1 MVSGVPGEGGG
12 EVVSISRRT
21 REDLVANGKVKKK
34 DLTQRPQ
41 TKNAEFTEKRNP
53 GETRTPGCEGC
64 GTRLRMKA
72 ITGLVVLFMMSPSS
86 WLKAQSPPLENE
98 ESTKNAAVKYLRAD
112 ASLRQSYALPP
123 DAAAKLQKALESPL
137 NAEDEKLVAAADEA
151 LVEFH
156 HGASLKRCDWAMS
169 AEDGPLANAAHR
181 GAIKELVAV
190 AGIRARLR
198 FRDGNIPGAMDDV
211 LAAMAA
217 ARHLSVDGSLASV
230 LFAYKM
236 ENSVTG
242 VLARNLLQLSP
253 AQLRELASGLNS
265 LPSGS
270 NLGTALVSEKLG
282 RNELLAIAQNANTR
296 VELIEQLLH
305 NIPALQSNREL
316 AVQIV
321 DGCGGSVKGFVS
333 CVDQQH
339 SFYESW
345 APRFALP
352 PEQFEKAYKVDFD
365 EISKTNPVARQ
376 FTPALP
382 RFRWTEADEQTRRAL
397 LQSAISV
404 RLLGPEALNQ
414 HKDPYDNK
422 PFTYTAVDGGF
433 RLESRLTDGGIP
445 ISLSIMQSSEEQK
458 AIPK

>member
-1 MVSGVPGEGGG
+1 MKTKEF
-12 EVVSISRRT
+12 
-21 REDLVANGKVKKK
+21 
-34 DLTQRPQ
+34 TQRPRR
-41 TKNAEFTEKRNP
+41 KRAEFNEKRNQRK
-53 GETRTPGCEGC
+53 TRTLKGEGSS
-64 GTRLRMKA
+64 TRLRMKA
-72 ITGLVVLFMMSPSS
+72 ITGLVVLFTMSAAI
-86 WLKAQSPPLENE
+86 WLKAQNPPIENE
-98 ESTKNAAVKYLRAD
+98 ESTKNAAVKYLRAE

-123 DAAAKLQKALESPL
+123 NAAANLQKALESPL
-137 NAEDEKLVAAADEA
+137 DAEDEKLVAAADEA

-156 HGASLKRCDWAMS
+156 HGASLKRCDWVMS
-169 AEDGPLANAAHR
+169 AEDGPLANTAHR
-181 GAIKELVAV
+181 GAVKELVAV

-230 LFAYKM
+230 LFDYKL

-253 AQLRELASGLNS
+253 AQLRELASGLND

-282 RNELLAIAQNANTR
+282 RNELLAIAQNAKTPD
-296 VELIEQLLH
+296 ELVEQLLH
-305 NIPALQSNREL
+305 NVPALQSNREL

-321 DGCGGSVKGFVS
+321 DGCGGSLKGFVN

-339 SFYESW
+339 FFYESW

-352 PEQFEKAYKVDFD
+352 PEQFEKTYKIEFD
-365 EISKTNPVARQ
+365 ELSKTNPVVRQ

-382 RFRWTEADEQTRRAL
+382 RFRWAEADEQTRRAL
-397 LQSAISV
+397 LQAAV
-404 RLLGPEALNQ
+404 ATRLEGSQALNQ
-414 HKDPYDNK
+414 HFDPYDKK

-445 ISLSIMQSSEEQK
+445 ISLLIVPSSEERK
-458 AIPK
+458 TIAK